1 MTPQVDENLAEF
13 LRRFDVAIKTAE
25 EARTLVRPGRD
36 SWQLEYYDLLITNLK
51 GYRQSV
57 VEGRLGRVSRG
68 EVQPGTGFGMGMWL
82 GEWCENDEVLGACS
96 AVENYFRYEF

>member
-1 MTPQVDENLAEF
+1 MDDNLVEF
-13 LRRFDVAIKTAE
+13 LRRFDVAIKMAE
-25 EARTLVRPGRD
+25 EARAQVRPDRD
-36 SWQLEYYDLLITNLK
+36 SWQLEYYQLLITNLR

-82 GEWCENDEVLGACS
+82 GEWCENDDVLGACS
-96 AVENYFRYEF
+96 EVENYFRYEF